1 MKKVNLSM
9 IRGDTM
15 IFYLTLKCNQPP
27 DWIVFAAAS
36 NNSDDCIFRRTTY
49 NGITLI
55 SSEDDVRKYK
65 VVVSPENTKNAII
78 RDYLYNLRVA
88 INGDVFTFLYGT
100 LTLLPDQIQIG
111 EE

>member
-15 IFYLTLKCNQPP
+15 IFYLTLKCDQDP
-27 DWIVFAAAS
+27 DRIDFAAAS
-36 NNSDDCIFRRTTY
+36 NNSGDYIFNKTTH

-65 VVVSPENTKNAII
+65 IVVSPEDTKNAII
-78 RDYLYNLRVA
+78 RDYLYNLRVV
-88 INGDVFTFLYGT
+88 INGDIFTFLYGT
-100 LTLLPDQIQIG
+100 LTLLPDQIQI
-111 EE
+111 E